1 MSHLFEFFG
10 YPATDHSPEAIRSA
24 ETKDCPF
31 QTVGCTKKLEGT
43 PTGACSLK
51 QPSFAQPVIICPTR
65 LYADNHQ
72 VLQDVADKAFSP
84 GLPLIHGRQAV
95 AEART
100 RGEKVVAVFGKG
112 SGGEMRLPQRTGGTG
127 SYWVDWI
134 LALLNPDGSLDEF
147 VAVEVQTADTTGNYL
162 PSRQAMLLPGRP
174 IVQSTAGVNWEN
186 VCKRIITQLVYKG
199 QLLQREESC
208 KKGLFF
214 ICPAPVYDRVMKRL
228 GGREGLTSV
237 HLQSHAITFMAYE
250 YVSAEQRQDGT
261 PIPLALDVQHT
272 TSVAKLQ
279 ERFGNVEL
287 PEPNVYRDAIQAALS
302 GVPNPNRA
310 GR

>member
-10 YPATDHSPEAIRSA
+10 YAATDHSPEAIRSV
-24 ETKDCPF
+24 ETMDCPF
-31 QTVGCTKKLEGT
+31 QEAGCTKKLLNV

-51 QPSFAQPVIICPTR
+51 QPTIPSPTIICPTR

-72 VLQDVADKAFSP
+72 ILQDVADRAFGP
-84 GLPLIHGRQAV
+84 GLKLVTGLSATAAAI
-95 AEART
+95 ES
-100 RGEKVVAVFGKG
+100 GERVVAVFGKG
-112 SGGEMRLPQRTGGTG
+112 SGGEMRLPQREGMG

-134 LALLNPDGSLDEF
+134 LALLNADGSLEEF
-147 VAVEVQTADTTGNYL
+147 VAVEVQTADTTGKYL
-162 PSRQAMLLPGRP
+162 ASREGMLSPGRH
-174 IVQSTAGVNWEN
+174 IVESTAGVNWEN

-214 ICPAPVYDRVMKRL
+214 ICPLPVFKRVMGRL
-228 GGREGLTSV
+228 GGQAGLTPV
-237 HLQSHAITFMAYE
+237 HFQSHAITFMAYD
-250 YVSAEQRQDGT
+250 YVAPGDREVGQ
-261 PIPLALDVQHT
+261 PIKLSHEVQHT

-287 PEPNVYRDAIQAALS
+287 PEPNVYRSAIQAALD
-302 GVPNPNRA
+302 GVSLR
-310 GR
+310 R